1 MKALFNL
8 FLVGAFL
15 LTGCELD
22 SVDPPSSTL
31 SGRVLYQD
39 QPVGVRTN
47 GVQLE
52 LWQRGYQLFTKIP
65 VYVNQDGTYSA
76 TLFDGNYKLV
86 RLRDSGPWVNNTD
99 SIDVQVK
106 GNTVV
111 DVPVQPY
118 YVVSNS
124 RFEKSGNNIN
134 ATCRVSRVATG
145 RNIESVTLFVSS
157 TQFVDTNNG
166 AVQTEAETKLN
177 IRNVLAGSALA
188 DLNKDLNLTYIVPGS
203 LKGYCYARVGVKT
216 QGVAELFY
224 SPVQKIEF

>member
-8 FLVGAFL
+8 LLVGAFL

-22 SVDPPSSTL
+22 NVDPPSSTL
-31 SGRVLYQD
+31 SGRVVYQD

-65 VYVNQDGTYSA
+65 VFVDQDGTFSA

-86 RLRDSGPWVNNTD
+86 RLRDSGPWVNSTD

-118 YVVSNS
+118 FVVQNAS
-124 RFEKSGNNIN
+124 FEKSGNVIN
-134 ATCRVSRVATG
+134 ATCQVSQAMTG
-145 RNIESVTLFVSS
+145 RNIESVTLFLNS
-157 TQFVDTNNG
+157 TQFVDTNNNLIG
-166 AVQTEAETKLN
+166 QTNKT
-177 IRNVLAGSALA
+177 GTALA
-188 DLNKDLNLTYIVPGS
+188 NLSQPLAFSFTLPANVRNF
-203 LKGYCYARVGVKT
+203 CYARIGVKT
-216 QGVAELFY
+216 QGVVELFY

>member
-22 SVDPPSSTL
+22 NVDPPSSTL
-31 SGRVLYQD
+31 SGRVIYQD

-65 VYVNQDGTYSA
+65 VYVNQDGSYSA

-86 RLRDSGPWVNNTD
+86 RLRDSGPWMNNTD

-106 GNTVV
+106 GNTVI

-118 YVVSNS
+118 YIV
-124 RFEKSGNNIN
+124 RN
-134 ATCRVSRVATG
+134 ATFAKAGSVITATG
-145 RNIESVTLFVSS
+145 QVSQAMAGRTIEAVTLYLNT
-157 TQFVDTNNG
+157 TQFVDNNNSLIG
-166 AVQTEAETKLN
+166 QTSKTGTALSN
-177 IRNVLAGSALA
+177 LAQPLSFSFTLPATVRG
-188 DLNKDLNLTYIVPGS
+188 V
-203 LKGYCYARVGVKT
+203 CYARLGVKT
-216 QGVAELFY
+216 QGVTELFY

>member
-8 FLVGAFL
+8 LLVGAFL

-22 SVDPPSSTL
+22 NVDPPGSTL
-31 SGRVLYQD
+31 SGRVIYQD

-65 VYVNQDGTYSA
+65 VYVAQDGTYSA

-86 RLRDSGPWVNNTD
+86 RLRDNGPWMNNTD

-118 YVVSNS
+118 YVVRNAS
-124 RFEKSGNNIN
+124 FVKSGSNIS
-134 ATCRVSRVATG
+134 ATCQVSQAMTG
-145 RNIESVTLFVSS
+145 RNIEAVTLFLNT
-157 TQFVDTNNG
+157 TQFVDTNNSLIG
-166 AVQTEAETKLN
+166 QNSKTGTALSNLAQPLSFSLALPT
-177 IRNVLAGSALA
+177 NVRS
-188 DLNKDLNLTYIVPGS
+188 V
-203 LKGYCYARVGVKT
+203 CYARIGVKT
-216 QGVAELFY
+216 QGVTELFY